1 MAAFE
6 DLQELRLPELLE
18 SSRQL
23 LEEVE
28 ETTEPTGSKIIQDK
42 VRRGLDLLL
51 RASGMLSQL
60 DLFSPNEDW
69 EEIASAD
76 LKYLMLPALQGA
88 LTLKLLGAGQRLDH
102 LQQAREHFLTFLTQM
117 HNYHVADFE
126 LPWAGSS
133 SPEEGQ
139 AATSSPAERSLVAMA
154 SQRQTKIQRY
164 KRKKEVEERLSGLQ
178 SAVESGQAD
187 DQLVREY
194 HLLHLRRWVS
204 ISLDEID
211 SIDQE
216 IKILRERDS
225 FSEVSASY
233 PRPQEKPP
241 LKPFVLTRSTAQAQV
256 FGAGYPSLATM
267 TVNEWYEQRQKCKA
281 LPAPEV
287 ETQPTRVGSYR
298 ESQQEE
304 EEEQEK
310 EEHDEARQRLQQWDD
325 WKESHPRGYG
335 NRQNMG

>member
-164 KRKKEVEERLSGLQ
+164 KRKKEV
-178 SAVESGQAD
+178 
-187 DQLVREY
+187 
-194 HLLHLRRWVS
+194 
-204 ISLDEID
+204 
-211 SIDQE
+211 
-216 IKILRERDS
+216 
-225 FSEVSASY
+225 
-233 PRPQEKPP
+233 
-241 LKPFVLTRSTAQAQV
+241 